1 MAPERTPRAGGLGLP
16 GMRDSAVA
24 TADSTSVALFSQA
37 ADAALGAD
45 GDGPSRE
52 EVQQRVR
59 MLYDRAESDTG
70 TFNATRAMTARTR
83 GRAASAGG
91 EGRRR
96 TDPALDEVARKW
108 FDVVRAS
115 LGPTVPAA
123 LPAGRAPA
131 RPVQSRPARP
141 AAAALERGREQRP
154 VAELPAGPASRPAA
168 ELTARPAAA
177 LPPLPGPRTQAAP
190 DLPAT
195 RPSTG
200 GTQQQ
205 WPDPTAT
212 GSLTISPDPTATGSL
227 GISPDPTAN
236 GSLQTWT
243 DTTTTGTQQTWAG
256 ALTTGTQQSWPAAT
270 PAGAQQPWTD
280 TTATGTQQSRPDTAP
295 ASAQQALAGTP
306 TTGTQQSWPAT
317 APAGTQQPLAGTP
330 ATGTQQSWLGTPSA
344 ASPQAMAGVASA
356 ASPQAGAGVAL
367 PASPQAGAG
376 VALPASPQAGAG
388 AGSAGVRQA
397 GLGVAKERNRRKLA
411 AARESL
417 ARYAVPQAA
426 PVAAITSEPA
436 AAPWTDPA
444 QQARH
449 AEEERRL
456 LQPSVLD
463 TGVLPVA
470 AAPETGPV
478 TKAERAV
485 AFARAQIGRPCLW
498 GAAGPGSYDD
508 AGLTQAAWKA
518 AGVALP
524 RTASEQANAGT
535 VVPLAE
541 ARPGDLIFFND
552 QFTHVGLCTGGG
564 TMIHAPGPGTY
575 VREESVFYAGESAIR
590 IAVRPA

>member
-1 MAPERTPRAGGLGLP
+1 MAPERTPRADGLGLP

-24 TADSTSVALFSQA
+24 TAAP
-37 ADAALGAD
+37 GAD
-45 GDGPSRE
+45 GDGPSLE

-59 MLYDRAESDTG
+59 MLYDRAERDTG
-70 TFNATRAMTARTR
+70 TFNATRAMTARRR

-96 TDPALDEVARKW
+96 TDAALDEVARKW
-108 FDVVRAS
+108 FDVARAS

-131 RPVQSRPARP
+131 RPAQSRPARP
-141 AAAALERGREQRP
+141 AEAALERGREQRP
-154 VAELPAGPASRPAA
+154 VPELPAGPASRPAA
-168 ELTARPAAA
+168 ELTAGPAAGREAAPPVPEPRAQTAPA
-177 LPPLPGPRTQAAP
+177 LPVAL
-190 DLPAT
+190 
-195 RPSTG
+195 PSTG
-200 GTQQQ
+200 GAQQDWPAPQ
-205 WPDPTAT
+205 QNWPDPTAT
-212 GSLTISPDPTATGSL
+212 GPLGIAPDPTPTG
-227 GISPDPTAN
+227 P
-236 GSLQTWT
+236 LQTWA
-243 DTTTTGTQQTWAG
+243 DTTATAPLQTWAD
-256 ALTTGTQQSWPAAT
+256 TTATAPLQTWADTTAPGPQQSW
-270 PAGAQQPWTD
+270 AGVL
-280 TTATGTQQSRPDTAP
+280 ATGTQQSRLGATP
-295 ASAQQALAGTP
+295 AGAQRTMAGTTTTGMQQSRP
-306 TTGTQQSWPAT
+306 TT
-317 APAGTQQPLAGTP
+317 
-330 ATGTQQSWLGTPSA
+330 
-344 ASPQAMAGVASA
+344 ASA
-356 ASPQAGAGVAL
+356 AAPHAVAGAEVAAAAA
-367 PASPQAGAG
+367 PHAGT
-376 VALPASPQAGAG
+376 GA
-388 AGSAGVRQA
+388 ASAGVRQA

-426 PVAAITSEPA
+426 PVAAITAEPA

-444 QQARH
+444 QQARR
-449 AEEERRL
+449 AEEEWRL

-463 TGVLPVA
+463 TGVLPVPA
-470 AAPETGPV
+470 TPDAGPV

-508 AGLTQAAWKA
+508 AGLIQAAWKA

-541 ARPGDLIFFND
+541 ARPGDLVFFYD
-552 QFTHVGLCTGGG
+552 HFTHVGLCTGGG